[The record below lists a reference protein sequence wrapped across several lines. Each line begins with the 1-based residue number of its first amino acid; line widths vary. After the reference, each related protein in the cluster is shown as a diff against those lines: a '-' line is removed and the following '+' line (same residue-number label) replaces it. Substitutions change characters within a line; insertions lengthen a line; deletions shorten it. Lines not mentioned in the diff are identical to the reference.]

1 MPLSRAVLPIVL
13 AFAGTVAAADWP
25 QWRGPSRD
33 GVAAVPAPRTWP
45 AALTRAWSV
54 PVGLG
59 HAAPVVVGARVF
71 SFAREGEDEVLRALD
86 LGTGREVW
94 RQSYPAP
101 YRMNSAAAGH
111 GPGPKSTPVVAEGR
125 VFTLGISG
133 ILSAHDAGSGL
144 LLWRKHPGQ
153 FPSPAPKF
161 GAAQSPVV
169 DRGRVIVHWGG
180 GEGGAL
186 AAFDAA
192 TGVLRWQWTDDLPA
206 YASPVVADIGGVRQV
221 VTLTETRLVG
231 LDADAGRLLW
241 SVPIT
246 TSYEQNSVTPL
257 VIGDRVVFSGLD
269 HPLRAVRIARI
280 GAGWQALPAWENE
293 DVPLYMS
300 TPVAAGGR
308 LFGFSHRRKGQ
319 LFAVDAAT
327 GATVWTSDG
336 RQGENASLVATGS
349 VVLAL
354 LDTGEIVA
362 FDAAAGT
369 FQPLHRS
376 TVASSATWAHVA
388 LVEGGLLVKD
398 VNTLSHL
405 RY

>member
-1 MPLSRAVLPIVL
+1 LSRAVLSIVL
-13 AFAGTVAAADWP
+13 ALAGGVAAADWP

-33 GVAAVPAPRTWP
+33 GVAGVSAPRTWP

-71 SFAREGEDEVLRALD
+71 VFAREGEDEVLRALD

-94 RQSYPAP
+94 KQSYPAP
-101 YRMNSAAAGH
+101 YRMNPAAAGH
-111 GPGPKSTPVVAEGR
+111 GPGPKSTPVVAGGR
-125 VFTLGISG
+125 VFTLGIGG
-133 ILSAHDAGSGL
+133 ILSAHDAEGGL

-169 DRGRVIVHWGG
+169 DGGRVIVHWGG
-180 GEGGAL
+180 SEGGAL
-186 AAFDAA
+186 AAFDVA
-192 TGVLRWQWTDDLPA
+192 TGALRWQWTEDLPA
-206 YASPVVADIGGVRQV
+206 YASPVVAD
-221 VTLTETRLVG
+221 TRLVG
-231 LDADAGRLLW
+231 LDAEAGRLLW

-269 HPLRAVRIARI
+269 HPLRAVRIARA

-308 LFGFSHRRKGQ
+308 VFGFTHRRKGQ

-327 GATVWTSDG
+327 GATVWTSDA
-336 RQGENASLVATGS
+336 RLGENASLAVAGP

-354 LDTGEIVA
+354 LDGGELVA
-362 FDAAAGT
+362 FEASAAR

-388 LVEGGLLVKD
+388 LVDGGLLVKD
-398 VNTLSHL
+398 VNAVTHL

>member
-1 MPLSRAVLPIVL
+1 VSHASRAALLAVL
-13 AFAGTVAAADWP
+13 AVPALADWP

-33 GVAAVPAPRTWP
+33 GVAAVTARRTWP

-59 HAAPVVVGARVF
+59 HATPVVSQGRVF
-71 SFAREGEDEVLRALD
+71 VFAREGEEETLRALD
-86 LGTGREVW
+86 LGSGREIW

-111 GPGPKSTPVVAEGR
+111 GPGPKSTPTVAEGR

-153 FPSPAPKF
+153 FRSPAPSF

-180 GEGGAL
+180 SEGGAL
-186 AAFDAA
+186 AAFDVA
-192 TGVLRWQWTDDLPA
+192 TGAVRWQWTEDLPA
-206 YASPVVADIGGVRQV
+206 YASPVVADISGLRQV

-231 LDADAGRLLW
+231 VDAEAGRLLW

-246 TSYEQNSVTPL
+246 TSYDQNSVTPL
-257 VIGDRVVFSGLD
+257 VLGDLVVFSGLD
-269 HPLRAVRIARI
+269 HPLQAVRIARA
-280 GAGWQALPAWENE
+280 GAGWQARPQWQNE

-308 LFGFSHRRKGQ
+308 IFGFSHRRKGQ

-327 GATVWTSDG
+327 GATVWTSEG
-336 RQGENASLVATGS
+336 RQAENASLAVVGP

-354 LDTGEIVA
+354 LDSGELVA
-362 FDAAAGT
+362 FDGASAA
-369 FQPLHRS
+369 FRPLHRS

-388 LVEGGLLVKD
+388 VVNDGFLVKD
-398 VNTLSHL
+398 VNAVSYL